1 MKITRILLAATL
13 VVALVL
19 SSCQQ
24 KSGQQKS
31 SDSATAGSDQFSETL
46 ISINPGLRDPSL
58 IMVALELAGADYM
71 EGLVVPMENVEM
83 YARDEAQAALAL
95 GIYTVDIAYLATYKK
110 TEAAITKYERARK
123 LATTI
128 GLQSSYEQGMFEDYI
143 AAGGNPDSLRRH
155 LTITAENVDKAL
167 SMSEK
172 ARHATLYVTGE
183 FIEKMYIA
191 TQVIKRYPTDLPQDT
206 RSQLLRHLM
215 VAVADQEEPLDNL
228 IDLLEQIRD
237 EGEGEKFMSEMNK
250 LKQVYVEAN
259 FKEMI
264 RNWTPQTQ
272 ASGEY
277 LGRIT
282 VQIDELRNWLV
293 AMPEE

>member
-1 MKITRILLAATL
+1 MKITRILLAAIL
-13 VVALVL
+13 MVALVL

-24 KSGQQKS
+24 KAGQQKS
-31 SDSATAGSDQFSETL
+31 SDSATAGSDEFSETL
-46 ISINPGLRDPSL
+46 ISINPALRDPSL
-58 IMVALELAGADYM
+58 VMVALEMAGADYI
-71 EGLVVPMENVEM
+71 EGLVVPMENVEI
-83 YARDEAQAALAL
+83 YAQDEAQAALAL
-95 GIYTVDIAYLATYKK
+95 GIYTVDIAYLATYYK

-123 LATTI
+123 LATAI
-128 GLQSSYEQGMFEDYI
+128 GLQSSWEQSIFEDYI
-143 AAGGNPDSLRRH
+143 TAGGNPDSLRRH

-191 TQVIKRYPTDLPQDT
+191 TQVIKRYPTDLPQDV

-215 VAVADQEEPLDNL
+215 IAVADQEEPLDNL

-237 EGEGEKFMSEMNK
+237 EGEGEKFMGEMNK
-250 LKQVYVEAN
+250 LKHVYMEAN

-272 ASGEY
+272 SSGEY

-282 VQIDELRNWLV
+282 VQIDALRNRLV
-293 AMPEE
+293 SMPEE